1 MEPEIKIKE
10 LKAKHKKGVISKAE
24 VLARIDIEVS
34 KINRVG
40 IINSRIRGTNFFGKT
55 ATDYFANES
64 L

>member
-1 MEPEIKIKE
+1 MEPEKKIKE
-10 LKAKHKKGVISKAE
+10 LKAKHKKKLISNAE
-24 VLARIDIEVS
+24 VIARIDFEVS

-40 IINSRIRGTNFFGKT
+40 IINARIRGTNFFGKT

>member
-1 MEPEIKIKE
+1 MEPEKKIKD

-40 IINSRIRGTNFFGKT
+40 IINSRIRGTNFYGKS
-55 ATDYFANES
+55 ANDYFANAS

>member
-1 MEPEIKIKE
+1 MEPEKKIKE

-24 VLARIDIEVS
+24 VLARIDFEVS

-40 IINSRIRGTNFFGKT
+40 IINSRIRGTNFYGKS
-55 ATDYFANES
+55 ANDYFANAS